1 MSGGM
6 PYHLEKG
13 PVLTLIETYINKPQ
27 PGKRQVLSALR
38 QAESSAPASPKWV
51 LDALPTLWSDPAFVK
66 VPGITD
72 HIIEHWFGLEKQG
85 TEWVA
90 PSPPKPTTGEW
101 LDYKGDVHTIV
112 RRTLRWALEV
122 SLGLMPGDNG
132 PGRPHPA
139 PIELFWLCGL
149 QWFEGWV
156 VQRPT
161 GNGGRTVT
169 VIFVTPTHLGAEV
182 AKSPIAHVAKTMSG
196 TSAHAAPSK
205 ENDYEVVMFPPDP
218 AVAPPPPR
226 PKAVDRPYGT
236 WVVTHSNHV
245 RPDELKNNS
254 EPSVMGGVTDPPT
267 LAEYTGVDP
276 VVVLSPSVPAGG
288 VPYNGVITV
297 VQP

>member
-13 PVLTLIETYINKPQ
+13 PVLTLLETYVNKPE
-27 PGKRQVLSALR
+27 PGKRKVLSTLR

-51 LDALPTLWSDPAFVK
+51 LDALPDLWGDPAFIK

-85 TEWVA
+85 TQWVA
-90 PSPPKPTTGEW
+90 PSPSKPTTGEW

-122 SLGLMPGDNG
+122 SLGLMPGDEG
-132 PGRPHPA
+132 PGRPDPA

-182 AKSPIAHVAKTMSG
+182 AKSPIAHVAKTMNG
-196 TSAHAAPSK
+196 ASAHAVPSK
-205 ENDYEVVMFPPDP
+205 ENDYEVVTFPPEP

-226 PKAVDRPYGT
+226 PLAVARPYGT
-236 WVVTHSNHV
+236 WLVTHGNHV
-245 RPDELKNNS
+245 TPNELKNNTAQS
-254 EPSVMGGVTDPPT
+254 MMGGMTDPPT
-267 LAEYTGVDP
+267 LAEYIGVDP